1 MFCRPVDAG
10 GGTVVASGYGIVVPV
25 TSASAGILGVDIGD
39 AGVEASAAAILAEV
53 ESALRA
59 VVASDDTLIAKA
71 ALHGMEAGGKRFR
84 PMLVALGAQFG
95 AAAALPTTGAA
106 DAVARAASA
115 LPGVVDTSG
124 LVRVQPA
131 ELELSVGTPAAV
143 IAAAV
148 VVELTHLATLYH
160 DDVMDEADVRRGA
173 ASVNAR
179 WTNSIAILVGDYLF
193 ARAAS
198 VAATLGP
205 EAVRI
210 QAATFSRLVH
220 GQIAETVGAQP
231 GDDAVA
237 YYLQV
242 LADKTGS
249 LIATSVR
256 FGAMFSGAP
265 PAESEALA
273 AYAETIGIAY
283 QLSDDVLDIASE
295 SAQSGKTPGTDLREG
310 VPTLP
315 VLYALAA
322 ADDPDPD
329 AVRLRKI
336 LSRGAITDDAEHAE
350 ALALLRRSAAL
361 TQARETV
368 RSYAERARSQLA
380 GLPAGSARRGLES
393 VCDLMADR
401 TG

>member
-1 MFCRPVDAG
+1 
-10 GGTVVASGYGIVVPV
+10 VASGYGIVVPV

-39 AGVEASAAAILAEV
+39 AGVESSAAAILAEV

-95 AAAALPTTGAA
+95 AAAAIPPIGAA
-106 DAVARAASA
+106 DVVARAAAA
-115 LPGVVDTSG
+115 LPSVVDTSG
-124 LVRVQPA
+124 LVRVEPA
-131 ELELSVGTPAAV
+131 EIELTAGTPAAIV
-143 IAAAV
+143 AAAV

-173 ASVNAR
+173 PSVNAR

-237 YYLQV
+237 YYLHV

-249 LIATSVR
+249 LIATSAR
-256 FGAMFSGAP
+256 FGAMFSGASA
-265 PAESEALA
+265 AESEALA

-283 QLSDDVLDIASE
+283 QLADDVLDIASE
-295 SAQSGKTPGTDLREG
+295 SSQSGKTPGTDLREG

-322 ADDPDPD
+322 DDADPDS
-329 AVRLRKI
+329 VRLRKI

-361 TQARETV
+361 TRARETV
-368 RSYAERARSQLA
+368 RSYAERARRQLA